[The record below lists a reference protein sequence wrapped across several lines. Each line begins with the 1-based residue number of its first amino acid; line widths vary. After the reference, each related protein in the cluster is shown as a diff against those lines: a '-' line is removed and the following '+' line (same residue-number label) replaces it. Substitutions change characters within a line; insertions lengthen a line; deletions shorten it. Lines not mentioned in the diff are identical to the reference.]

1 MKEYYQISRC
11 RDKDRL
17 FRELTDKQLN
27 ILESVLDAY
36 VSSKIDFVDPETNS
50 VNPAYD
56 GVYELVINDCNYQG
70 NGCELFIMKWAE
82 DRESTDNL
90 IDYLE
95 EFR

>member
-17 FRELTDKQLN
+17 FRKLTDKQLN

-50 VNPAYD
+50 SKI
-56 GVYELVINDCNYQG
+56 VYL
-70 NGCELFIMKWAE
+70 
-82 DRESTDNL
+82 
-90 IDYLE
+90 
-95 EFR
+95 